1 MLFLGTLGGA
11 RALDM
16 ERRFGNFDVG
26 KEADFVV
33 VDPAR
38 TPALSAAL
46 STGIRSADAEMARDQ
61 TLFALLM
68 GLRESSVAAVHVQG
82 RRLNR

>member
-1 MLFLGTLGGA
+1 
-11 RALDM
+11 M

-33 VDPAR
+33 VDPSG
-38 TPALSAAL
+38 TPALQAAL
-46 STGIRSADAEMARDQ
+46 SHGVRSGDADLARDQ

-68 GLRESSVAAVHVQG
+68 GLRESSIAEVYVRGSRVTAQVSADP
-82 RRLNR
+82 RA